1 LKVEGGIEG
10 GKTTFYFP
18 PSDLGEEV
26 SMGKKR
32 AWSEGEKDYTW
43 MRVFT
48 GNSNVELVQKI
59 CEHLGISIGKSVVKS
74 FSDGEINVEIDES
87 VRGMDVFAIQS
98 ICAPSNNN
106 LMELLI
112 LIDALKRASA
122 ERITA
127 VLPYYGY
134 ARQDRKV
141 SPRAPISAKL
151 VADLITTAGA
161 SRILTVD
168 LHAGQ
173 IQGFFNIPVDHLF
186 AAPVLLEYLRHLRN
200 EIVIVSPDAGGVE
213 RARAYAKRLNAS
225 LAFIDK
231 RRESPNVSQV
241 MNIIGDV
248 EGLTTVLVDDI
259 VDTGGTL
266 VRSAYALAEKGAKGV
281 YACCT
286 HPVLSGQAVKII
298 SESPIEEMIVTDTVP
313 LREEAKACP
322 KIKVLSISNLLADAI
337 RRIYE
342 DESVSCLFV

>member
-1 LKVEGGIEG
+1 MVRKRVGVEAIRD
-10 GKTTFYFP
+10 F
-18 PSDLGEEV
+18 SWL
-26 SMGKKR
+26 R
-32 AWSEGEKDYTW
+32 I
-43 MRVFT
+43 FT
-48 GNSNVELVQKI
+48 GNSNVELVKKI
-59 CEHLGISIGKSVVKS
+59 SENLKTPIGRSMVKS

-87 VRGMDVFAIQS
+87 VRGMDIFVIQS
-98 ICAPSNNN
+98 VCDPVNNN

-134 ARQDRKV
+134 GRQDRKV
-141 SPRAPISAKL
+141 LPRAPISAKL

-186 AAPVLLEYLRHLRN
+186 AAPVLLDYLKQLKN
-200 EIVIVSPDAGGVE
+200 DIVIVSPDAGGVE
-213 RARAYAKRLNAS
+213 RARAYAKRLNSS
-225 LAFIDK
+225 LAIIDK

-248 EGLTTVLVDDI
+248 SGLTAVLADDM

-266 VRSAYALAEKGAKGV
+266 ARAAYALVEKGAKEV

-286 HPVLSGQAVKII
+286 HPVLSGRALEVIL
-298 SESPIEEMIVTDTVP
+298 ESPIEEMIVTDTIP
-313 LREEAKACP
+313 LKKEAKACP
-322 KIKVLSISNLLADAI
+322 KIRVLSISNLLAEAI

-342 DESVSCLFV
+342 NESVSCLFV

>member
-1 LKVEGGIEG
+1 MV
-10 GKTTFYFP
+10 
-18 PSDLGEEV
+18 
-26 SMGKKR
+26 KKR
-32 AWSEGEKDYTW
+32 VGDKASRDFSWLK
-43 MRVFT
+43 VFT
-48 GNSNVELVQKI
+48 GNSNKELVNRI
-59 CEHLGISIGKSVVKS
+59 CKQLKTPIGKSVVKS

-87 VRGMDVFAIQS
+87 VRGMDVFVIQS
-98 ICAPSNNN
+98 ISAPINDN

-141 SPRAPISAKL
+141 LPRAPISAKL

-186 AAPVLLEYLRHLRN
+186 AAPVLLNYLKHLKN
-200 EIVIVSPDAGGVE
+200 DIVIVSPDAGGVE
-213 RARAYAKRLNAS
+213 RARAYAKRLNSS
-225 LAFIDK
+225 LAIIDK

-248 EGLTTVLVDDI
+248 SGMIAVLVDDM

-266 VRSAYALAEKGAKGV
+266 ARAAHALIEKGAKSV

-286 HPVLSGQAVKII
+286 HPVLSGQAVKLLM
-298 SESPIEEMIVTDTVP
+298 ESPIKEMVVTDTIP
-313 LREEAKACP
+313 LGEEAKACP
-322 KIKVLSISNLLADAI
+322 KIKVSSMSCLLAEAI

-342 DESVSCLFV
+342 DESVSYLFV

>member
-1 LKVEGGIEG
+1 M
-10 GKTTFYFP
+10 
-18 PSDLGEEV
+18 S
-26 SMGKKR
+26 KKR
-32 AWSEGEKDYTW
+32 VIINPKQDLSWL
-43 MRVFT
+43 RIFT
-48 GNSNVELVQKI
+48 GNSNTDLVQKI
-59 CEHLGISIGKSVVKS
+59 CEQLGTPLGKSMVS
-74 FSDGEINVEIDES
+74 TFSDGEIHVEIDES
-87 VRGMDVFAIQS
+87 VRGMDVFVIQS
-98 ICAPSNNN
+98 ISSPVNDN

-127 VLPYYGY
+127 VMPYYGY
-134 ARQDRKV
+134 GRQDRKV
-141 SPRAPISAKL
+141 LPRAPISAKL

-186 AAPVLLEYLRHLRN
+186 AAPVLLSYLKQLRN
-200 EIVIVSPDAGGVE
+200 DLVIVSPDAGGVE
-213 RARAYAKRLNAS
+213 RARAYAKRLDAS
-225 LAFIDK
+225 LAIIDK

-248 EGLTTVLVDDI
+248 SGMIAILVDDL

-266 VRSAYALAEKGAKGV
+266 ARAAYALVENGAKGV

-286 HPVLSGQAVKII
+286 HPVLSGKAVKVI
-298 SESPIEEMIVTDTVP
+298 SESPIQEMIVTDTVP
-313 LREEAKACP
+313 LREEANACP
-322 KIKVLSISNLLADAI
+322 KIKVISISSLLADAI

-342 DESVSCLFV
+342 DDSVSCLFV

>member
-1 LKVEGGIEG
+1 MRRRVIL
-10 GKTTFYFP
+10 
-18 PSDLGEEV
+18 EED
-26 SMGKKR
+26 KNLDWLR
-32 AWSEGEKDYTW
+32 I
-43 MRVFT
+43 FT
-48 GNSNVELVQKI
+48 GNSNLDLVGKI
-59 CEHLGISIGKSVVKS
+59 ARDLGTTVGKSMVKN
-74 FSDGEINVEIDES
+74 FSDGEINVEINES
-87 VRGMDVFAIQS
+87 VRGMDVFVVQS
-98 ICAPSNNN
+98 ICHPVNNN

-141 SPRAPISAKL
+141 SPRAPITAKL
-151 VADLITTAGA
+151 IADLITTAGA

-186 AAPVLLEYLRHLRN
+186 AAPVLLEYLKKLRN
-200 EIVIVSPDAGGVE
+200 DLVIVSPDAGGVE
-213 RARAYAKRLNAS
+213 RARAYAKRLNTS
-225 LAFIDK
+225 LAIIDK
-231 RRESPNVSQV
+231 RREAPNVSQV

-248 EGLTTVLVDDI
+248 SGMVAILVDDL

-266 VRSAYALAEKGAKGV
+266 ARAAYALLEKGAKGI

-286 HPVLSGQAVKII
+286 HPVLSGKAVENLSQA
-298 SESPIEEMIVTDTVP
+298 PFEEIVVTDTIP
-313 LREEAKACP
+313 LGQEAKACP
-322 KIKVLSISNLLADAI
+322 KIKVLSVSGLLADAI

-342 DESVSCLFV
+342 DESVSCLFI